1 MKITTLTILLAT
13 STTIVEGTSS
23 SIRGGSRIT
32 NNNIKSN
39 TAADISMVEMLQ
51 SLNNEGAPNKFKE
64 STIQYYIA
72 TQSQQQSKQHE
83 RHLQSSLEYDNNG
96 AGYDAPNGCW
106 YPTQED
112 YTNESEL
119 HYPVYSA
126 GWSGGYCSLRKS
138 CTSGEG
144 HDDAESC
151 CDNSYPGQ
159 PGDNCYE
166 VAGIERETDE
176 PLGEL
181 WYPDRDTNYEVALCI
196 R

>member
-13 STTIVEGTSS
+13 STTIVEGSS
-23 SIRGGSRIT
+23 SFIRGGSRIT
-32 NNNIKSN
+32 NNNKSN
-39 TAADISMVEMLQ
+39 TDDKRSMVEMLQ

-64 STIQYYIA
+64 STIQYYVA
-72 TQSQQQSKQHE
+72 TQSQQQSKQQQH
-83 RHLQSSLEYDNNG
+83 RNLDSSGFDNDG
-96 AGYDAPNGCW
+96 AGYVAPNGCW

-112 YTNESEL
+112 YTNESER

-151 CDNSYPGQ
+151 CDKSYPGQ
-159 PGDNCYE
+159 PGDNCYD
-166 VAGIERETDE
+166 VAGLVRETEE

>member
-1 MKITTLTILLAT
+1 MKITTLAILLAS
-13 STTIVEGTSS
+13 STTSMVGAS
-23 SIRGGSRIT
+23 SIRGGGRIT
-32 NNNIKSN
+32 HNNNKSN
-39 TAADISMVEMLQ
+39 TAADISMIEMLQ

-72 TQSQQQSKQHE
+72 TQQSQPQSKQHE
-83 RHLQSSLEYDNNG
+83 RHLQSSLEYDNDG
-96 AGYDAPNGCW
+96 AGYVAPNGCW
-106 YPTQED
+106 YPKQED
-112 YTNESEL
+112 YTNESER

-144 HDDAESC
+144 YDDAKSC

-159 PGDNCYE
+159 PGDNCYD
-166 VAGIERETDE
+166 VAGLVRETEE
-176 PLGEL
+176 PLGEM
-181 WYPDRDTNYEVALCI
+181 WYPDRDTNYEVATCI